1 MHHRAMALAVILTG
15 GLLIGALSAEG
26 ARAEGL
32 PIKDGLWET
41 TMHNPMTGARTSREC
56 LKDAVL
62 DPQKMLE
69 GQSDC
74 QMTEQALE
82 GNTLTFT
89 MACAGGSGTAE
100 GHMSVEGDQGN
111 GEITMQFDMGGRPMN
126 MTMSWDAVRVGD
138 C

>member
-1 MHHRAMALAVILTG
+1 MRHRAIVLAVILAG
-15 GLLIGALSAEG
+15 GFQIGALSAEG
-26 ARAEGL
+26 TRAEGL

-41 TMHNPMTGARTSREC
+41 TMHNPMTGERTSRDC

-62 DPQKMLE
+62 DPQAMLQ

-74 QMTEQALE
+74 QMTDQALE
-82 GNTLTFT
+82 GHTLTFT
-89 MACAGGSGTAE
+89 MACAGGSGSAE
-100 GHMSVEGDQGN
+100 GRISVEGDQGD

-126 MTMSWDAVRVGD
+126 MTMSWNAVRVGD

>member
-1 MHHRAMALAVILTG
+1 MHHRATALGVILACGLLLG
-15 GLLIGALSAEG
+15 GLGAEG

-32 PIKDGLWET
+32 PIRDGLWET
-41 TMHNPMTGARTSREC
+41 TTHNPMTGERTSREC
-56 LKDAVL
+56 LKDTVL
-62 DPQKMLE
+62 DPQTMLE
-69 GQSDC
+69 GQDDC
-74 QMTEQALE
+74 RMTEQARD

-100 GHMSVEGDQGN
+100 GHMFVEGDQGG
-111 GEITMQFDMGGRPMN
+111 GEINMHFDMGGRLMD

>member
-1 MHHRAMALAVILTG
+1 MHHRATVLGVMLAG
-15 GLLIGALSAEG
+15 GLFLGGLGAKGAL
-26 ARAEGL
+26 AEGL
-32 PIKDGLWET
+32 PIRDGLWET
-41 TMHNPMTGARTSREC
+41 TTHNPMTGERTSREC

-62 DPQKMLE
+62 DPQTMLE
-69 GQSDC
+69 GQNDC

-89 MACAGGSGTAE
+89 MVCAGGSGTAE
-100 GHMSVEGDQGN
+100 GRMFVEGDQGN
-111 GEITMQFDMGGRPMN
+111 GEISMEFDMGGRLMN